1 MDDALYLLG
10 FSPKLHRH
18 NPHHAPC
25 LNGMNIA
32 LEDPLAELVDWDIVD
47 LLEHFGIERLEV
59 GPVWAWF
66 KRIERADFE
75 GPAGEKNLA
84 DIHWLTPRVI
94 AHEKV
99 VDQLSLQSSFYPARF
114 GTLFSCESRLQAF
127 VSQFSDQLLVF
138 FQRIQGKKEWGIKF
152 FGNHAQ
158 AAKIIAEREGIV
170 RQGVPLGGAKYL
182 KLKQLQRATSTV
194 KSDFFITTMREAIQ
208 SLETQFS
215 ELIARP
221 IPSTHQEATQG
232 ELLSNIA
239 VLSSEPESNQ
249 LVGWVDDWNNT
260 KSFTSGIHVEL
271 TGPWP
276 AYSFCPSLTLDTAN
290 DSIDKPTRR
299 AA

>member
-10 FSPKLHRH
+10 FSPKLRLH
-18 NPHHAPC
+18 NSSPDPGLQG
-25 LNGMNIA
+25 LNHSMG
-32 LEDPLAELVDWDIVD
+32 DPLAEVIDSNMVA
-47 LLEHFGIERLEV
+47 LLEQFGIEKLEV

-114 GTLFSCESRLQAF
+114 GTLFSNEPRLEHF
-127 VSQFSDQLLVF
+127 IEQFSNHLLNF
-138 FQRIQGKKEWGIKF
+138 FQRVKGKKEWGMKF

-158 AAKIIAEREGIV
+158 AAMILAEREGIV
-170 RQGVPLGGAKYL
+170 QHGVPVGGAKYL
-182 KLKQLQRATSTV
+182 KLKQLQRESSKA
-194 KSDFFITTMREAIQ
+194 KSDFFTATLHEAVH
-208 SLETQFS
+208 SLGSQFS
-215 ELIARP
+215 DLIARP
-221 IPSTHQEATQG
+221 IHATNQEAAQG

-239 VLSSEPESNQ
+239 VLVSDDEPNSIVLWAER
-249 LVGWVDDWNNT
+249 WNNT
-260 KSFTSGIHVEL
+260 KPLSSGIQVEL

-276 AYSFCPSLTLDTAN
+276 AYSFCPSLTNETAN
-290 DSIDKPTRR
+290 EATRR

>member
-10 FSPKLHRH
+10 FSPKLHLH
-18 NPHHAPC
+18 NSSPDPGLQG
-25 LNGMNIA
+25 LNHSVG
-32 LEDPLAELVDWDIVD
+32 DPLAEVIDSNMVA
-47 LLEHFGIERLEV
+47 LLEQFGIEKLEV

-114 GTLFSCESRLQAF
+114 GTLFSNEPRLIAF
-127 VSQFSDQLLVF
+127 VEQFSDRLLSF
-138 FQRIQGKKEWGIKF
+138 FQRVTGKKEWGLKF

-158 AAKIIAEREGIV
+158 AAMILAEREGIV
-170 RQGVPLGGAKYL
+170 QQGVPVGGAKYL
-182 KLKQLQRATSTV
+182 KLKQLQRESSKA
-194 KSDFFITTMREAIQ
+194 KSDFFTANLHEAIH
-208 SLETQFS
+208 SLGSQFS
-215 ELIARP
+215 DLIARP
-221 IPSTHQEATQG
+221 IHATTQEAAQG

-239 VLSSEPESNQ
+239 VLVSDDEPNSIVLWAER
-249 LVGWVDDWNNT
+249 WNNT
-260 KSFTSGIHVEL
+260 KPLSSGIQVEL

-276 AYSFCPSLTLDTAN
+276 AYSFCPSLTNETAN
-290 DSIDKPTRR
+290 EAIRR

>member
-10 FSPKLHRH
+10 FSPKLHLH
-18 NPHHAPC
+18 NASHGTGRQG
-25 LNGMNIA
+25 LNLPM
-32 LEDPLAELVDWDIVD
+32 EDPMAEVIDTNILT
-47 LLEHFGIERLEV
+47 LLEQFGIEKLEV

-99 VDQLSLQSSFYPARF
+99 VEQLSLQSAFYPARF
-114 GTLFSCESRLQAF
+114 GTLFSNEPRLNAF
-127 VSQFSDQLLVF
+127 VEQFSDRLLSF
-138 FQRIQGKKEWGIKF
+138 FQRVKGKKEWGLKF

-158 AAKIIAEREGIV
+158 AAMVLAEREGIV
-170 RQGVPLGGAKYL
+170 QQGVPVGGAKYL
-182 KLKQLQRATSTV
+182 KLKQLQRESSKAKSEFFTATLRGAVQSLGSQFTE
-194 KSDFFITTMREAIQ
+194 FIT
-208 SLETQFS
+208 
-215 ELIARP
+215 RP
-221 IPSTHQEATQG
+221 IHATTQEAAQG

-239 VLSSEPESNQ
+239 VLVSNDQ
-249 LVGWVDDWNNT
+249 SDQIVLWAERWNSTNPT
-260 KSFTSGIHVEL
+260 SSGIQVEL

-276 AYSFCPSLTLDTAN
+276 AYSFCPSLTTESAN
-290 DSIDKPTRR
+290 ENARR